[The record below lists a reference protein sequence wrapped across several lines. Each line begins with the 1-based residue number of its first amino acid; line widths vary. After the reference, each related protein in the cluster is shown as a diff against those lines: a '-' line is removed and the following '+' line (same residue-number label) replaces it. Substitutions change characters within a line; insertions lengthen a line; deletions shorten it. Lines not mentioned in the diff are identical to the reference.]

1 MDLKHVYMDEACYI
15 DVKNSNI
22 SKIIFLPKNESF
34 RPKWPNNTLLPLWQ
48 FYIMPNLKVDIS
60 SFAMMMF

>member
-15 DVKNSNI
+15 DVKISNN

-34 RPKWPNNTLLPLWQ
+34 DQNGPKNTFLPIWQ
-48 FYIMPNLKVDIS
+48 FYFMPNLKVDIS
-60 SFAMMMF
+60 GFAMMKL